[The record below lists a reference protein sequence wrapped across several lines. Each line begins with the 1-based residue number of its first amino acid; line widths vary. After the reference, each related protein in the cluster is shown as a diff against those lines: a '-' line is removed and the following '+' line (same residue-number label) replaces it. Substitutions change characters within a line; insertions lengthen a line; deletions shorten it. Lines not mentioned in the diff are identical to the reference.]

1 MLAKTMVKIEWL
13 DSLTQSPWTDLEEAR
28 GLEPVT
34 VFSIGYLI
42 CRANNAVTIVG
53 MIGLED
59 CVSMIQVIPDGCI
72 IEIEDLGEV

>member
-13 DSLTQSPWTDLEEAR
+13 DSLTQSPWTDLEEAQA
-28 GLEPVT
+28 LEPVT

-42 CRANNAVTIVG
+42 CKANNAVTIVG

-59 CVSMIQVIPDGCI
+59 CVSMIQVIPKGCI
-72 IEIEDLGEV
+72 LKIEEV